1 MEVTNDTPI
10 NEFFHFSDYY
20 IMHRQAI
27 STLAKLGHFYEQLNE
42 KKEHPVLRSIDIKE
56 KLILKFKQKL
66 IFRKF
71 SYSTSNKLEYV
82 VSSEES
88 LVPNCSESVILGGRI
103 PKSLYLKNTETAV
116 SHDIQKQNRKNRTKW
131 PPSPQEVLDV
141 VRHYYSDSLYNL
153 IAWIVK
159 QTSSYDEN
167 GIVKV
172 SKPKATNASKI
183 CDDIESLILNSCPSL
198 SQLLLS
204 LNLYRKTGPSVIV
217 NDLHKIGHGIS
228 YTETKFIEDKW
239 GG

>member
-10 NEFFHFSDYY
+10 NEFFQLSDYY
-20 IMHRQAI
+20 ILHRQAI

-56 KLILKFKQKL
+56 KLIVKFKQKL

-71 SYSTSNKLEYV
+71 SYSSSNKSEYV

-88 LVPNCSESVILGGRI
+88 LVPNCLESVILGGRI
-103 PKSLYLKNTETAV
+103 PKSLYLKNTETAI

-153 IAWIVK
+153 IAWI
-159 QTSSYDEN
+159 
-167 GIVKV
+167 
-172 SKPKATNASKI
+172 
-183 CDDIESLILNSCPSL
+183 
-198 SQLLLS
+198 
-204 LNLYRKTGPSVIV
+204 
-217 NDLHKIGHGIS
+217 
-228 YTETKFIEDKW
+228 
-239 GG
+239 